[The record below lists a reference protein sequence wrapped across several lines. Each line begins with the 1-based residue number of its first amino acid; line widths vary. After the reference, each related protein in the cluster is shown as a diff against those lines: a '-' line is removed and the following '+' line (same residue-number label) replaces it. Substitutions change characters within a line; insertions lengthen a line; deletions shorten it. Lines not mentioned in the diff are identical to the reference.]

1 MKKMSVFC
9 GAIIL
14 SASVLA
20 QEDEGFNFDDYLNQP
35 ESAPLAEAPQKAI
48 EAAKETCRSWA
59 RDDEIDEEE
68 MDIYMRECVDE
79 ELKYQGYSPVAS
91 TD

>member
-1 MKKMSVFC
+1 MKKMTVFC

-14 SASVLA
+14 SAAVLA

-35 ESAPLAEAPQKAI
+35 DSEPLLEAPQKAI
-48 EAAKETCRSWA
+48 EAATDTCRSWA

-68 MDIYMRECVDE
+68 IDLYMRECVDE
-79 ELKYQGYSPVAS
+79 ELKYQGYSPVNS
-91 TD
+91 ND